1 MLDVVLALAESA
13 AFIAIA
19 AALVR
24 PSLRRRVAWSLLC
37 AAALALVAGLASG
50 GARRLVVEASF
61 ARFRDNQIELGAFP
75 IETIEAPGSWFGL
88 VVLAFCGAWAIAL
101 FVLDRRA
108 WPPGELIPATGAGAW
123 PFMAPLL
130 LAWSGISLVLLL
142 EKTAGPAGLVRPLAF
157 ERAILPAS
165 IAAAALLAIRLRSV
179 ISALMWVCLFVSVAR
194 WPIAAFGAL
203 ATHLELGTSLD
214 VHSITEFANPFAQ
227 MPVSVAPH
235 STEQIVWLNL
245 GPNLLLLPGLYLFSA
260 GGIAFAV
267 AMFVLHP
274 PETRPHDRS
283 ATADQSGTPGTR

>member
-1 MLDVVLALAESA
+1 MLDIVLALAELA
-13 AFIAIA
+13 AFVAIA

-24 PSLRRRVAWSLLC
+24 PSLRRRVAWSLLG
-37 AAALALVAGLASG
+37 AAGLALCAGIVSG
-50 GARRLVVEASF
+50 GARRLAVEAGF
-61 ARFRDNQIELGAFP
+61 ARFRDNQIEFGAFP
-75 IETIEAPGSWFGL
+75 IETVDAPGFAFGL
-88 VVLAFCGAWAIAL
+88 VVLAFCGAWAMAL
-101 FVLDRRA
+101 FVLDRRS

-130 LAWSGISLVLLL
+130 LAWSGTALVLLL
-142 EKTAGPAGLVRPLAF
+142 EKAAGPAGLVRPLAF

-179 ISALMWVCLFVSVAR
+179 ISALLWVCLFVSVAR

-203 ATHLELGTSLD
+203 ATHFELGTSLD
-214 VHSITEFANPFAQ
+214 VHTITEFANPFAQ

-274 PETRPHDRS
+274 PEARSHDTS
-283 ATADQSGTPGTR
+283 VQSGTPGTR